1 MTVQE
6 YLTSKGNHQL
16 NLKSVSN
23 ACGIKMTEAY
33 RKVSELKEQG
43 IIEIDRHNYL
53 TIKETECDKST
64 SAHRTK

>member
-1 MTVQE
+1 MTVSE

-23 ACGIKMTEAY
+23 ACGISVTEAY

-43 IIEIDRHNYL
+43 IIGIDRHNYL
-53 TIKETECDKST
+53 TIKEQ
-64 SAHRTK
+64 

>member
-1 MTVQE
+1 MTVSE

-23 ACGIKMTEAY
+23 ACEISVTEAY

-53 TIKETECDKST
+53 TIKEN
-64 SAHRTK
+64 